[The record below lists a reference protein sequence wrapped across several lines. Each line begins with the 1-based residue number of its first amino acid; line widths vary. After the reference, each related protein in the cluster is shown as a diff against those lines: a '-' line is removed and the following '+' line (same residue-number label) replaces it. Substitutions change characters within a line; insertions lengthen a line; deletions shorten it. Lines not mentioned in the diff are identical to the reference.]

1 MVLTITGRIDEQ
13 ELFETLRKTE
23 EKVLRKRA
31 VQPPVSF
38 QRPWQ
43 TPLEKIDLEKDLI
56 FEIEYPSDDET
67 LG

>member
-13 ELFETLRKTE
+13 ELFDTLRKTE

-31 VQPPVSF
+31 IQAAEPF

-43 TPLEKIDLEKDLI
+43 TPLEKIDLEEDLI

-67 LG
+67 IG